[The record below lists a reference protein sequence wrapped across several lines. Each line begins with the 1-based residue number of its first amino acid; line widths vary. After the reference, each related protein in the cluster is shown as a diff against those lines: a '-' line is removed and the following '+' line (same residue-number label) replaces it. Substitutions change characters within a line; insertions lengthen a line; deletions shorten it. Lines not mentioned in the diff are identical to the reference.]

1 MNAAA
6 GAQTDSVPHTP
17 DGGQPLLQ
25 VRDLYTQFDTSRGKV
40 RAVEGVS
47 FDVQRGEVVGIV
59 GESGCGKS
67 VTIRSILGLLPPPG
81 KVASGSVKLDGKELV
96 GLRNRDLRALRGAS
110 IGFVA
115 QNPFGIFNPVLRIR
129 KQFHIMMRT
138 HDSKVTKDESYAR
151 ASEMLAAVGI
161 AGVDRVLNGYA
172 HELSGG
178 MAQRVGISMAM
189 LLDPPLIIADEP
201 TTALDVVVQRQIL
214 ELIKGLVEKDQRSM
228 LLVTHDL
235 GVVAQYCQR
244 VIVLYAGKTV
254 EEGPVSEVFS
264 KPAHPYTLGLLQ
276 GIPRP
281 GKALISLK
289 GRLPD
294 LLNYPT
300 GCPFKTRCQFVH
312 DRCEVEE
319 PKLRGADARTGRR
332 ACHLDAQEV
341 FSRDSA

>member
-1 MNAAA
+1 MTASTEVQEAPA
-6 GAQTDSVPHTP
+6 KPGSGA
-17 DGGQPLLQ
+17 PLLQ
-25 VRDLYTQFDTSRGKV
+25 VRDLYTQFDTARGVV

-47 FDVQRGEVVGIV
+47 FDVARGEVVGIV

-67 VTIRSILGLLPPPG
+67 VTIRSILGLLPPTG
-81 KVASGSVKLDGKELV
+81 KVTRGSVMLEGRELLS
-96 GLRNRDLRALRGAS
+96 LRNREMRDIRGDE

-138 HDSKVTKDESYAR
+138 HRPDVTKEESYAR

-189 LLDPPLIIADEP
+189 LLNPSLIIADEP

-214 ELIKGLVEKDQRSM
+214 ELIKGIVEEDQRSM

-264 KPAHPYTLGLLQ
+264 RPSHPYTLGLLQ

-281 GKALISLK
+281 GKPLISLK

-300 GCPFKTRCQFVH
+300 GCPFKDRCQFVH
-312 DRCEVEE
+312 ERCEEE
-319 PKLRGADARTGRR
+319 PELRGSEGRLGRR
-332 ACHLDAQEV
+332 ACHLEAREV